1 MQVRIPQLFE
11 EIAANKPHGT
21 QIESALQGSRHNC
34 YAGDDNTRIN
44 EHQSVVFSALLC
56 ATSVFSVVN
65 SFTAITHHR
74 DTENRGC
81 TEKSNK

>member
-34 YAGDDNTRIN
+34 YAGDDNTRII
-44 EHQSVVFSALLC
+44 EHQSVVFGVLWL
-56 ATSVFSVVN
+56 FSVQ
-65 SFTAITHHR
+65 SLCSLCLCG
-74 DTENRGC
+74 ELLL
-81 TEKSNK
+81 